1 MKSETSIRPYTSEDI
16 QSMHGV
22 AMRAADHD
30 GVDPL
35 STLETMP
42 SLEQLVTSLESN
54 NTDPNSDVFVAV
66 DEKTKDIVGYGK
78 IGWWQEE
85 DGTFVYIHQGQVD
98 PGHRA
103 NGIGQELLQTLQT
116 RIREIASTHP
126 EDKPK
131 VFGANANESEEAA
144 LKLLEKDG
152 YKKVWSQVE
161 MEFTDFD
168 GLSAIEQPD
177 GFEFRPPATLEE
189 KRKVYELNVRVY
201 EGRPGAVP
209 ASEEGFQEFLE
220 DNSDLSLWNIAW
232 DGDNVAG
239 FVLGRTDKDKG
250 EVTEVATAPEYR
262 RRGLGKW
269 LMAENIKALHE
280 RGNDIIR
287 LHTNSDG
294 AQGGRQLYESMGFS
308 ALKESHRLRKS
319 LKESKINPEEVEVGL
334 VRPDEMQELADLAAR
349 SFSDAFGDEMDPE
362 DLAKSLE
369 ENRSLAYFERTKD
382 SSTIIVARY
391 QGKLA
396 GYAQYGSVKL
406 TGIDAT
412 PDDREIG
419 RVYVD
424 TNLHG
429 GGIGRQ
435 LMDATL
441 ADPDVANA
449 PNVYLQVWEENEPAI
464 SLYKKYGFEN
474 SGAVEE
480 FLLAGKPAKDLI
492 MVRHQH
498 KSEL

>member
-1 MKSETSIRPYTSEDI
+1 VE
-16 QSMHGV
+16 
-22 AMRAADHD
+22 
-30 GVDPL
+30 
-35 STLETMP
+35 
-42 SLEQLVTSLESN
+42 SLDSN
-54 NTDPNSDVFVAV
+54 NADPNSDVFVAV
-66 DEKTKDIVGYGK
+66 DDKTKDIVGYGK

-85 DGTFVYIHQGQVD
+85 DGTFVYIHQGHVD
-98 PGHRA
+98 PEHR
-103 NGIGQELLQTLQT
+103 GKGVGQELLQALQS
-116 RIREIASTHP
+116 RIREVASGHP
-126 EDKPK
+126 DDKPK
-131 VFGANANESEEAA
+131 TFGANASESEEAA
-144 LKLLEKDG
+144 LKLLKKDG

-168 GLSAIEQPD
+168 SLDAIEQPE
-177 GFEFRPPATLEE
+177 GFDFRPPETLEE

-201 EGRPGAVP
+201 EGTQGALP
-209 ASEEGFQEFLE
+209 ATEEGFQEYLE
-220 DNSDLSLWNIAW
+220 DHADLSLWNIAW
-232 DGDNVAG
+232 DGENVAG
-239 FVLGRTDKDKG
+239 FVISRSDKDKG
-250 EVTEVATAPEYR
+250 EVSEVATAPEYR

-269 LMAENIKALHE
+269 LMAENIKALHD

-287 LHTNSDG
+287 LHTNSEG
-294 AQGGRQLYESMGFS
+294 EQGGRQLYESMGFS
-308 ALKESHRLRKS
+308 ALKESHRLRKP
-319 LKESKINPEEVEVGL
+319 LQESKINPEEVEVGL
-334 VRPDEMQELADLAAR
+334 VRSDEMQELADLAAR

-362 DLAKSLE
+362 DLAQSLE

-406 TGIDAT
+406 TGIDAA
-412 PDDREIG
+412 PEDREIG

-424 TNLHG
+424 TALHG

-441 ADPDVANA
+441 ADPDVASA

-464 SLYKKYGFEN
+464 ALYKQYGFEN

-480 FLLAGKPAKDLI
+480 FLLAGKPARDLI

-498 KSEL
+498 ESKEK